1 MNNFKD
7 DADAIAKLAGERT
20 KMQEEMEKVRNDFT
34 DLELFHLRE
43 EFNNVDADRSG
54 FIDDEELK
62 VLLTLMNDSKVPTE
76 SEVRRIMESADG
88 ESRFILLVC
97 YMVLL

>member
-43 EFNNVDADRSG
+43 EFNNVDAD
-54 FIDDEELK
+54 LK
-62 VLLTLMNDSKVPTE
+62 VNYFHEHTRTREK
-76 SEVRRIMESADG
+76 
-88 ESRFILLVC
+88 
-97 YMVLL
+97 